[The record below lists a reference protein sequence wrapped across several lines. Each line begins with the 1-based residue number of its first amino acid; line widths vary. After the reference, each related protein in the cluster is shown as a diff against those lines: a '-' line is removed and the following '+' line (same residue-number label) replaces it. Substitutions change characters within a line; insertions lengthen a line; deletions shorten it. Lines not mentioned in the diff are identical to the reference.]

1 MMNHHD
7 NHEGRR
13 SRKILVVRCAVVIA
27 FCVSLSL
34 LAVTA
39 WRLMWAR
46 SFVKE
51 LAIDVLRLEAGLT
64 LPKDAVLESYDS
76 EFAIVPDVRMA
87 SWLLSSAQEFA
98 SIQEKVLPNNPGL
111 LMAKEFL
118 DSELPMNLSQRTNL
132 AAVDWD
138 VDQKDLSFRAA
149 TFQCRGR
156 WYLYVERIAPNA
168 AGNR

>member
-1 MMNHHD
+1 M
-7 NHEGRR
+7 RLR
-13 SRKILVVRCAVVIA
+13 FRKSLLVRCGVVVA
-27 FCVSLSL
+27 FVAILSML
-34 LAVTA
+34 GVTS

-87 SWLLSSAQEFA
+87 SWLLSSAHEFTA
-98 SIQEKVLPNNPGL
+98 IQEKVHSNVTGVLRSKAILEPVLPTG
-111 LMAKEFL
+111 
-118 DSELPMNLSQRTNL
+118 LSQRTNL
-132 AAVDWD
+132 TAVDWD
-138 VDQKDLSFRAA
+138 DKQKDVSFSAA

-156 WYLYVERIAPNA
+156 WYLYVERIAPKA
-168 AGNR
+168 AGQR